1 MNWNKQ
7 RKDYPLAY
15 RTLGVGTL
23 HVFFVE
29 YEIFQKLATP
39 ITDHPSKFVKNI
51 IFLGSFRH
59 TQPGIFTYFCIVF
72 FSVRLFSFHILA
84 IDPCL
89 S

>member
-1 MNWNKQ
+1 MSLLLNMK
-7 RKDYPLAY
+7 Y
-15 RTLGVGTL
+15 
-23 HVFFVE
+23 
-29 YEIFQKLATP
+29 FQKLATP